1 MQILCTLCVWGWK
14 SSHSCTIRRKASHS
28 PAKKIKFI
36 WEDAQSL
43 EPFNRLT
50 ADHAKETVSIFRK
63 YSICHIKGFLA
74 LPGEDPIPTL
84 PAPFQEWDDL
94 VSKIPILLKE
104 PPEEGFRRKVKRLDI
119 LDHTLLQTKAELR
132 RGYLVLSALANAYL
146 FGLKK
151 QSPRYYSKTNLCS
164 TLWYR

>member
-1 MQILCTLCVWGWK
+1 MYGDGNHPIVAPFGEK
-14 SSHSCTIRRKASHS
+14 HPIVS
-28 PAKKIKFI
+28 AKKIKFI

-63 YSICHIKGFLA
+63 YSICHTKVFGTPREIHT
-74 LPGEDPIPTL
+74 DTTR
-84 PAPFQEWDDL
+84 PFQEWDDL

-119 LDHTLLQTKAELR
+119 LDHTLLQTKRNFEDI
-132 RGYLVLSALANAYL
+132 
-146 FGLKK
+146 
-151 QSPRYYSKTNLCS
+151 
-164 TLWYR
+164 WY